1 MRPTHY
7 SVTEFPFHT
16 SLDYDEDYIEDN
28 DSDHYDEDSNEDNEF

>member
-1 MRPTHY
+1 MRPTHH